1 MGNSKK
7 VVSLAPPVG
16 QKESQDPIA
25 DLMRGVL
32 EELGENLDREGLQ
45 KTPDRVAKAL
55 RFMTRGYQQD
65 VLEVLNGALFT
76 EEHEE
81 MVILK
86 DIAVYSL
93 CEHHL
98 LPFFGKCH
106 VAYLPNKKIV
116 GLSKIA
122 RLVDVFA
129 RRLQVQERMTNEIAS
144 TLKTVLEPRGVA
156 VVIEAEHLCMQMR
169 GVQKGG
175 SVMITS
181 AMLGAFRNR
190 QETRAEFMKLIRG

>member
-1 MGNSKK
+1 MNTKRKK
-7 VVSLAPPVG
+7 ILSIARSVE
-16 QKESQDPIA
+16 KDPLV
-25 DLMRGVL
+25 DLFDSVL
-32 EELGENLDREGLQ
+32 TSLGEDTEREGLV

-129 RRLQVQERMTNEIAS
+129 RRLQ
-144 TLKTVLEPRGVA
+144 
-156 VVIEAEHLCMQMR
+156 
-169 GVQKGG
+169 
-175 SVMITS
+175 
-181 AMLGAFRNR
+181 
-190 QETRAEFMKLIRG
+190 